1 MINILFLSANS
12 LTYELKNND
21 CYYTRDYDLY
31 LNDEFLF
38 KSNKNVESI
47 YELKPNTSYKLKIND
62 EVIEFR
68 TLNKKL
74 IKFNKD
80 YNDEDDTPHLQ
91 KAIDNLSTDEVLVLD
106 DKYHVVSL
114 FMKSN
119 TSLYLT
125 KNAILLGEVDRR
137 KCPILKENE
146 FLNGKPLGTWEGH
159 ADDSFASIITM
170 LGVENVEIYG
180 RGKIDCNAHNSDW
193 WVNHREKRIAR
204 RPKGIFIH
212 TSNNITLEG
221 ICVCNTPSWNQ
232 HPFYSTNLKYLNMS
246 LVNPWDSPTTDG
258 CDPESCKNVYIIGN
272 FISVGDDCIA
282 IKSGRVEF
290 AKLYHTPCENIIIR
304 NNFMNHGHAGVTLG
318 SENSGGINDV
328 FVTNCIFND
337 TDRGLRIK
345 SQRGRGKDAIIKDV
359 IFDNIKMDHVKS
371 PFVINA
377 FYKAG
382 TDVLDAKFDRTY
394 HTPDES
400 TPSLKSFRF
409 DNIECKNVCYGV
421 GYFLGLPESKIE
433 SILLNNVTITYDKTS
448 KPGEMAM
455 NGTKEVHKNAM
466 FVCEN
471 VKNIILNNVV
481 FIDKPEEDNILI
493 NVDSYTVL

>member
-12 LTYELKNND
+12 VTYELKNND

-31 LNDEFLF
+31 LNDKLLF

-47 YELKPNTSYKLKIND
+47 YELKPNTSYKIKIND
-62 EVIEFR
+62 EVIEFK

-74 IKFNKD
+74 IKFNKNYKD
-80 YNDEDDTPHLQ
+80 LDDTSYIQ
-91 KAIDNLSTDEVLVLD
+91 KAIDALCDDEVLVLD
-106 DKYHVVSL
+106 ETYHVISL
-114 FMKSN
+114 FMRNN
-119 TSLYLT
+119 TSIYLT
-125 KNAILLGEVDRR
+125 KNAKLMGETDRTR
-137 KCPILKENE
+137 YPILRADEY
-146 FLNGKPLGTWEGH
+146 LNGKPLGTWEGH
-159 ADDSFASIITM
+159 ADDSFASIINM
-170 LGVENVEIYG
+170 LGVSNVSLYG
-180 RGKIDCNAHNSDW
+180 QGIIDCNAQNSDW
-193 WVNHREKRIAR
+193 WINHREKRIAR

-212 TSNNITLEG
+212 TSNNIVLEG
-221 ICVCNTPSWNQ
+221 VKVCNTPSWNQ
-232 HPFYSTNLKYLNMS
+232 HPFYSNDLKYLNMS
-246 LVNPWDSPTTDG
+246 LINPWDSPTTDG

-282 IKSGRVEF
+282 IKSGRMEF
-290 AKLYHTPCENIIIR
+290 AKLYHTKSQNIIVR
-304 NNFMNHGHAGVTLG
+304 NNYMNHGHAGVTLG
-318 SENSGGINDV
+318 SENSGGISDV
-328 FVTNCIFND
+328 FVTNCIFSD

-359 IFDNIKMDHVKS
+359 IFDNIEMQHVKS

-382 TDVLDAKFDRTY
+382 TDVMDAKFDRGY
-394 HTPDES
+394 QEVNDM

-409 DNIECKNVCYGV
+409 DNIKCEGVCYGV

-433 SILLNNVTITYDKTS
+433 SIVLNNITITYDRS
-448 KPGEMAM
+448 SNPGEMAM
-455 NGTKEVHKNAM
+455 TGIKELHKNAG

-471 VKNIILNNVV
+471 VSSIILNNVL
-481 FIDKPEEDNILI
+481 FIDNQQEEDILI